1 MLVALIPP
9 LPRAAE
15 ACTIGVS
22 HKQRV
27 IYKVTKWVLQSTAE
41 KLSLYKQG
49 VDFLRSSRA
58 WLRKIQVLL
67 SLAPIK

>member
-27 IYKVTKWVLQSTAE
+27 VYKVTEW
-41 KLSLYKQG
+41 
-49 VDFLRSSRA
+49 FLRYLQQKNYHYTGRA
-58 WLRKIQVLL
+58 
-67 SLAPIK
+67 